1 MVTSE
6 QVKRYAR
13 MSGADLVG
21 IANIER
27 FADAPPET
35 HPCSIYPETRSVIVI
50 ACRILEGSYKGI
62 EQGTDWAAYW
72 IYGYG
77 AGTCGTL
84 SRAASGVARFLAA
97 NGHEAV
103 HTGGGATLLEQPA
116 KRLPVAPGKLPSDVS
131 VHTRISAALAGLGE
145 LGWSK
150 VFLTPQFG
158 PRQRFHIIL
167 TDAELEPD
175 PLMREHLCDR
185 CMACVRGCPGY
196 ALGGKEVS
204 VTVEGRTF
212 SWGDVDL
219 GKCKVT
225 HWGINPLASPFV
237 RRDLPGLNMNVK
249 ETSFSWYEAFRLGFA
264 ISTRV
269 DYQGRM
275 ATGYKEIGQSGRPG
289 PICGARGCIQACYR
303 HLVRKGTIPGRL
315 VPDEEVKA

>member
-1 MVTSE
+1 MITSE
-6 QVKRYAR
+6 QVKRCAR

-35 HPCSIYPETRSVIVI
+35 HPWSIYPETRSVIVI

-84 SRAASGVARFLAA
+84 SPRLRVLRGSLP

-103 HTGGGATLLEQPA
+103 HTGGSATLLEQPA
-116 KRLPVAPGKLPSDVS
+116 KRLPVAPGRMPSDVS
-131 VHTRISAALAGLGE
+131 VHTRITAALAGLGE

-158 PRQRFHIIL
+158 PRQRFTIIL

-185 CMACVRGCPGY
+185 CMACVRGCRATRWAERKYPSPSKAAHSAG
-196 ALGGKEVS
+196 EM
-204 VTVEGRTF
+204 
-212 SWGDVDL
+212 WI
-219 GKCKVT
+219 
-225 HWGINPLASPFV
+225 WASA
-237 RRDLPGLNMNVK
+237 K
-249 ETSFSWYEAFRLGFA
+249 
-264 ISTRV
+264 
-269 DYQGRM
+269 
-275 ATGYKEIGQSGRPG
+275 
-289 PICGARGCIQACYR
+289 
-303 HLVRKGTIPGRL
+303 
-315 VPDEEVKA
+315 

>member
-1 MVTSE
+1 MMITSE
-6 QVKRYAR
+6 QVKQCAR
-13 MSGADLVG
+13 EWGADLVG

-27 FADAPPET
+27 FAGAPPET
-35 HPCSIYPETRSVIVI
+35 DPLNIYPETRSVIVI

-77 AGTCGTL
+77 AGTIGTL
-84 SRAASGVARFLAA
+84 GRASGGVSRLLSSY
-97 NGHEAV
+97 GHEAV
-103 HTGGGATLLEQPA
+103 HTGGGATMLEQPA
-116 KRLPVAPGKLPSDVS
+116 RRLPVAPGKVASDVS
-131 VHTRISAALAGLGE
+131 VHTRIAAALAGLGE
-145 LGWSK
+145 PGWSK

-175 PLMREHLCDR
+175 PLMRESICDR
-185 CMACVRGCPGY
+185 CMSCVRECPGY

-204 VTVEGRTF
+204 ITVEGRTF

-237 RRDLPGLNMNVK
+237 RKDLPGLNMDVK
-249 ETSFSWYEAFRLGFA
+249 NTHFGWYEAYRLGYA

-275 ATGYKEIGQSGRPG
+275 ATGFKEVGQSGRPG

-303 HLVRKGTIPGRL
+303 HLKKKGA
-315 VPDEEVKA
+315 VQV